1 MTPNDF
7 ALWMRCVQAQT
18 ELLLARV
25 LPYADGESAASRLH
39 EAMRYAVLDGGKR
52 LRPLLVSAAARL
64 GEADENAVE
73 QAMAAVELVHAYSLV
88 HDDMPAM
95 DNDSLRRGKPTCH
108 IQYDEATALLV
119 GDALQTL
126 AFDVLSRDSEGG
138 LPVERR
144 LKMLSVLACASG
156 ADGMAGGQAVDLDNV
171 GKTMTQSELETMH
184 GLKTGALIRASVG
197 LGGLACPDLNDA
209 ALQRLDNY
217 ARHLGLAFQV
227 IDDVLDC
234 ESDTATLGKTA
245 GKDRE
250 ADKPTYVKLL
260 GLNKAREYAEQ
271 LVARALAELD
281 GFDSRADSLR
291 GLAQFVAARK
301 S

>member
-7 ALWMRCVQAQT
+7 ALWMRRVQAQT

-25 LPYADGESAASRLH
+25 LPSADGESAAQCLH

-52 LRPLLVSAAARL
+52 LRPLLVSAAAQL
-64 GEADENAVE
+64 GEADEAAVG
-73 QAMAAVELVHAYSLV
+73 QAMAAVELIHAYSLV

-108 IQYDEATALLV
+108 IRYGEAAALLV

-126 AFDVLSRDSEGG
+126 AFDVLSRDAEGS
-138 LPVERR
+138 LPAGRR
-144 LKMLSVLACASG
+144 LKMLALLARASG
-156 ADGMAGGQAVDLDNV
+156 ADGMAGGQAVDLAHV
-171 GKTMTQSELETMH
+171 GKSMTQSALENMH
-184 GLKTGALIRASVG
+184 GLKTGALIRAAAG
-197 LGGLACPDLNDA
+197 LGGLACPDLDEA
-209 ALQRLDNY
+209 ALQRLDHY

-245 GKDRE
+245 GKDQE

-260 GLNKAREYAEQ
+260 GLSDARAYAGE
-271 LVARALAELD
+271 LVGRALAELD
-281 GFDSRADSLR
+281 GFGSRADCLR
-291 GLAQFVAARK
+291 GLAQFVTARK